1 MVLQAGI
8 KRRKFLEY
16 VDAMNCIR
24 KMNSYTTS
32 FTYSLAMALFW
43 KKIGTS
49 NICKQTIKW
58 GKEKQDI
65 HVTC

>member
-1 MVLQAGI
+1 MWPKL
-8 KRRKFLEY
+8 

-32 FTYSLAMALFW
+32 FTYSLAIVLIFW
-43 KKIGTS
+43 KKIETFKT
-49 NICKQTIKW
+49 CKQTIKW
-58 GKEKQDI
+58 GQEKQDI